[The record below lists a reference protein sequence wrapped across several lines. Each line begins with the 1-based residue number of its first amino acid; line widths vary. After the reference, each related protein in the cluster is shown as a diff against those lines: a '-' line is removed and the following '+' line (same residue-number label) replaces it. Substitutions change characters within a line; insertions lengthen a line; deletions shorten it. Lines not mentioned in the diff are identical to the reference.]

1 VKAYQLLLQK
11 GTSPHLALLRVV
23 NWSWKTRGYSG
34 IYDEIVE
41 TGALGGQ

>member
-1 VKAYQLLLQK
+1 MKAYQLLLQK
-11 GTSPHLALLRVV
+11 GTSSHLALLRVV

-41 TGALGGQ
+41 TRALGGQ